1 MSIDVPDE
9 REIDPYA
16 GDEPAAERGS
26 FPADVPASAPTAERQ
41 PIESPGHA
49 SVDPASGRFAYTSP
63 RAAPVTYPPR
73 IRGNVLM
80 FVLTLACTIYWG
92 FLQYQQFYAEELRGL
107 VTLNPIRAPEALLGG
122 IPFGLAI
129 ITFLLAHEM
138 GHYLACRHYRISAT
152 LPYFIPFP
160 PPLLF
165 IFLLMPG
172 TMGAVIRIRGAI
184 TSRRALF
191 DIAVA
196 GPIAGWLTALPILA
210 YGLSQSRVVEKVEI
224 ETSGSYLTLGEPLIW
239 GPMTRMF
246 GPEVGPSQD
255 LVMHPLAFV
264 GWFALLITAFNLLP
278 VGQLDGGHLLFA
290 GARRIHRAVSFGV
303 LLFLLYAGVYY
314 FPGWIVFTAAISLL
328 SLAAGGFR
336 HPEPQQ
342 FEPSLGGARIAL
354 MLVAIAI
361 FATSF
366 MLVPVVLPPV
376 F

>member
-1 MSIDVPDE
+1 MSDE
-9 REIDPYA
+9 GRNGRWPPVLPERPVYPVGGA
-16 GDEPAAERGS
+16 TAPKPA
-26 FPADVPASAPTAERQ
+26 
-41 PIESPGHA
+41 H
-49 SVDPASGRFAYTSP
+49 
-63 RAAPVTYPPR
+63 PPR
-73 IRGNVLM
+73 IRTNVIL
-80 FVLTLACTIYWG
+80 FVLTMVCTIYWG
-92 FLQYQQFYAEELRGL
+92 FLQYQQFYFEELRGL
-107 VTLNPIRAPEALLGG
+107 FTWNPLEAPHALLGG
-122 IPFGLAI
+122 APFGLAI

-138 GHYLACRHYRISAT
+138 GHYLACRHYKIAAT

-160 PPLLF
+160 PPLMF

-210 YGLSQSRVVEKVEI
+210 YGLSQSRVVEKVEL
-224 ETSGSYLTLGEPLIW
+224 ETSGLYFTLGEPLIW
-239 GPMTRMF
+239 GPLARTF

-264 GWFALLITAFNLLP
+264 GWFALMITAFNLLP
-278 VGQLDGGHLLFA
+278 VGQLDGGHLL
-290 GARRIHRAVSFGV
+290 
-303 LLFLLYAGVYY
+303 YAGVRNLHRIGSYAVLALLLFAGFNY
-314 FPGWIVFTAAISLL
+314 FPGWIVFTAMISLL

-336 HPEPQQ
+336 HPEPRQ
-342 FEPSLGGARIAL
+342 FEPSLGGGRILL
-354 MLVAIAI
+354 MLLAIAI

-366 MLVPVVLPPV
+366 MLVPVKLPGV